1 MGSGSLAAMAVFES
15 GWKPNL
21 EVRGLLDGLPV
32 TQHVLA

>member
-1 MGSGSLAAMAVFES
+1 MAVFES

-32 TQHVLA
+32 TQQVLA